1 VNGWRSIATGSLS
14 LVALQVFTT
23 SSGPERGGALLTYAS
38 TLLDKAISPKV
49 AAIPTSGKGKAAAPA
64 PAPKSTTGTTPAAT
78 GPIGLPT
85 NPVLQT

>member
-1 VNGWRSIATGSLS
+1 
-14 LVALQVFTT
+14 
-23 SSGPERGGALLTYAS
+23 
-38 TLLDKAISPKV
+38 LLDKAISPKV